1 MCDPR
6 SSLASHAATTRHNSR
21 TTQLNLSLLSLSSP
35 PLALSLP
42 LAQSQ
47 TLQTSSS
54 QTRTTKPTQTHKK
67 MKHTRHNTSAATTRK
82 SFELHPINHDQ
93 MTPKDAQFEPFG
105 DWAGLDSTRLDSTG
119 LDWTGQDWTRLDWTR
134 ETRLAW
140 TRVDWTGPD
149 WTRQDWTRP
158 D

>member
-1 MCDPR
+1 MDIDKCAIHDRHWHHTQQRLDTIHARLNSTSP
-6 SSLASHAATTRHNSR
+6 SS
-21 TTQLNLSLLSLSSP
+21 LSLSSP

-42 LAQSQ
+42 LVQSQ

-119 LDWTGQDWTRLDWTR
+119 LDWTGQDWT
-134 ETRLAW
+134 
-140 TRVDWTGPD
+140 G
-149 WTRQDWTRP
+149 QD
-158 D
+158 